1 MPDIHHLCH
10 DPAEDER
17 RRERLEDD
25 EDEESALQARL
36 ERAAEHAS
44 LRYSHL
50 AIHRLARRERARRT
64 ALADGRAAA

>member
-1 MPDIHHLCH
+1 MPDIHHLRY

-25 EDEESALQARL
+25 QDEERALQARL

-44 LRYSHL
+44 LPYSHP
-50 AIHRLARRERARRT
+50 AIHRLARRERARR
-64 ALADGRAAA
+64 AGPADGRAAA

>member
-1 MPDIHHLCH
+1 MPDIHHLRY
-10 DPAEDER
+10 DPAEDAR

-44 LRYSHL
+44 LPYSHP
-50 AIHRLARRERARRT
+50 AIHRLARRERARLT
-64 ALADGRAAA
+64 GLADGRAAA